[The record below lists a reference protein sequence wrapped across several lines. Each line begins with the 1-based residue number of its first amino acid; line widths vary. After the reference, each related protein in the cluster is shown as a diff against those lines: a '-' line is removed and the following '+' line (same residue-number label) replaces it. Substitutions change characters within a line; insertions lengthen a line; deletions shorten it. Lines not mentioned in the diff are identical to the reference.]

1 MIVLINTTPVVEL
14 YPFQSGKLFLLHL
27 LHGDVDLHG
36 DDLHHVDVKHLEVI
50 QDLQTIHVPSS
61 NNPHLDKYQVKW
73 I

>member
-50 QDLQTIHVPSS
+50 QDLQTIHVPII
-61 NNPHLDKYQVKW
+61 K
-73 I
+73 